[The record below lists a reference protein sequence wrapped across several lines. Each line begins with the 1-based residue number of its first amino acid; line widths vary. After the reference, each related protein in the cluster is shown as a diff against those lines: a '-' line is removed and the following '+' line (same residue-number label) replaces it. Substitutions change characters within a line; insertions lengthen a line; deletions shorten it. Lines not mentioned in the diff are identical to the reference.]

1 MFCCMQ
7 NLQLD
12 FRVYG
17 TFQYRER
24 AFSDVGEEGRRWR
37 PCYCTKLGFGNAKI
51 FSFKAKTAAN
61 KHATPGSSD
70 KVTVLASPR
79 AKKKPSS
86 TEKGYLIAVVT
97 LRTSL

>member
-37 PCYCTKLGFGNAKI
+37 PIVIVQSLDLATQKYFRLRLKQQRINTRLQEVVTKLPF
-51 FSFKAKTAAN
+51 
-61 KHATPGSSD
+61 
-70 KVTVLASPR
+70 
-79 AKKKPSS
+79 
-86 TEKGYLIAVVT
+86 
-97 LRTSL
+97 